1 MNKLEEILGISFP
14 PGIEISSATN
24 STQKIRKNSIFF
36 ALPGSQNHGSVYIEK
51 ALELDPNSGNNYMT
65 LASLQELNWDFE
77 ASAKN
82 LEKALII

>member
-36 ALPGSQNHGSVYIEK
+36 ALPGSQSHGSI
-51 ALELDPNSGNNYMT
+51 
-65 LASLQELNWDFE
+65 
-77 ASAKN
+77 
-82 LEKALII
+82 